1 MEDFH
6 AASCSPAPSH
16 HLHPAALLTPS
27 PWPPLLLQEEVQT
40 LPGGAMPPP
49 PNPRERP
56 GPVQPYQT
64 CKAASPSRSRLLHS
78 SALWPHTWL
87 PASFRGQG
95 PHHVSLGLLAPNT
108 VSHMEQV
115 LN

>member
-49 PNPRERP
+49 QLQGAPWACPALP
-56 GPVQPYQT
+56 DLQS
-64 CKAASPSRSRLLHS
+64 CLPSRSRLLHS

-108 VSHMEQV
+108 VSRMEQV
-115 LN
+115 LS